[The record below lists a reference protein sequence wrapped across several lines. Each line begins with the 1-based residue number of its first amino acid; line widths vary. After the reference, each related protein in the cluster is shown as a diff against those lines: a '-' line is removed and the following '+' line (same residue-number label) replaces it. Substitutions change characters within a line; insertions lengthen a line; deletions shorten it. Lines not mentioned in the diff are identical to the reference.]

1 MFYDAPTQHYLLKV
15 IMLALPFRHCILQ
28 PPRFFDLNYLHS
40 NSLLKFAPKMWTKK
54 VSFQELSASFSSRTQ
69 QKRPVRQH
77 KNYRVENF

>member
-28 PPRFFDLNYLHS
+28 PPRFFDLSYLHS

-69 QKRPVRQH
+69 
-77 KNYRVENF
+77 